1 MTHEVPGGPLP
12 HQHWLLSV
20 FLILA
25 ILVSMWW
32 YLLWSQ
38 YLCSPKTHVEILMH
52 NVMLVLGVEV
62 FGGRW
67 LGHDECLYKRGPGDL
82 PTPFY
87 HIRIQVDV

>member
-1 MTHEVPGGPLP
+1 
-12 HQHWLLSV
+12 
-20 FLILA
+20 
-25 ILVSMWW
+25 MWW

-38 YLCSPKTHVEILMH
+38 YLCSPKTHVEILMR
-52 NVMLVLGVEV
+52 NVVLVLGVEV

-87 HIRIQVDV
+87 HIRIQVDVWLGTGPFPDHAAILILDFQPP

>member
-1 MTHEVPGGPLP
+1 
-12 HQHWLLSV
+12 
-20 FLILA
+20 
-25 ILVSMWW
+25 MWW

-38 YLCSPKTHVEILMH
+38 YLCYPKIHVEILMH

-67 LGHDECLYKRGPGDL
+67 LGHDERLYKRGPGDL

-87 HIRIQVDV
+87 HVRIWVDVWPGTGPFPDHAAILILDFQPP